1 MASFAS
7 RRRFLAAAPA
17 VWLTA
22 AHPLTIDWLGADVVR
37 AATTDDPVVSG
48 TFPQQD
54 WQVVKEIV
62 TVSHF
67 NLERVRELVTARP
80 ALAKASWD
88 WGFGDWEASLG
99 AASHT
104 GNQEIAAV
112 LLDHGAR
119 PTIFSSAMLGQ
130 LDVVQAFVEA
140 SPGAQGI
147 PGPHDITLL
156 AHARRGGDAA
166 QEVVEY
172 LESVGGADDGPQH
185 VALSD
190 AERERI
196 FGRYVFG
203 NGDDDYL
210 EVSLNERNGQIRLN
224 RPGKDAR
231 RLIHLGS
238 YEFHPLGATAV
249 RVRIAFEDHA
259 AVLTVHDPDLVVTA
273 RRAL

>member
-1 MASFAS
+1 MTRSPS

-22 AHPLTIDWLGADVVR
+22 THPLTIDWLGTDVVR

-88 WGFGDWEASLG
+88 WGFGDWEAPLG

-119 PTIFSSAMLGQ
+119 PTIFSAAMLGQ

-140 SPGAQGI
+140 SPGVQAI
-147 PGPHDITLL
+147 AGPHDITLL
-156 AHARRGGDAA
+156 AHAQGGGDAA
-166 QEVVEY
+166 QPVVEY

-185 VALSD
+185 VMMSD
-190 AERERI
+190 VERDRI

-203 NGDDDYL
+203 GGDDEYL

-224 RPGKDAR
+224 RSGKNAR

-238 YEFHPLGATAV
+238 YEFHPIGATAV
-249 RVRIAFEDHA
+249 RVRFAFEDAA

>member
-1 MASFAS
+1 MALSAS

-37 AATTDDPVVSG
+37 AATTDDPVISG
-48 TFPQQD
+48 AFPQQD

-88 WGFGDWEASLG
+88 WGFGDWETALG

-112 LLDHGAR
+112 LLDYGAR
-119 PTIFSSAMLGQ
+119 PTIFSAAMLGQ
-130 LDVVQAFVEA
+130 LDVVKAFIDS
-140 SPGAQGI
+140 SPDVQSI

-156 AHARRGGDAA
+156 AHARRGGAAA
-166 QEVVEY
+166 QPVVEY

-185 VALSD
+185 VTMSEV
-190 AERERI
+190 ERGRI

-203 NGDDDYL
+203 NGDDEYL
-210 EVSLNERNGQIRLN
+210 DVSLNERNGQIRI
-224 RPGKDAR
+224 RRGEGDAR
-231 RLIHLGS
+231 RLIHLGGFA
-238 YEFHPLGATAV
+238 FHPLGATAV
-249 RVRIAFEDHA
+249 RVRIAFEDAA
-259 AVLTVHDPDLVVTA
+259 AVLTVHDPDLIVTA